1 MSYPSSVA
9 GALLLRRMDEFGLP
23 TPRLR
28 QAGVLSLQPHISST
42 QRLNR
47 LTTQLFTSALP
58 IQNGLKKPAYL
69 REEAL
74 ALYLFGHLYFE
85 IIA

>member
-9 GALLLRRMDEFGLP
+9 GALLLRRTDEFGLP

-28 QAGVLSLQPHISST
+28 QAGVLSLHPHISST

-47 LTTQLFTSALP
+47 LTTQLFTA
-58 IQNGLKKPAYL
+58 IENGLKKPAYL